1 MPMELDVKGV
11 AELVNRISKFDQD
24 VYKILTKEVRE
35 GLTPIA
41 QHARSN
47 TPDQPLSNW
56 GSWTETTGQSGQV
69 GVVTMVTGT
78 RDRSFSGASVRKGIK
93 PQAIKRSKRGQ
104 VTKFSGRVVT
114 MSPAGAIFAMAGS
127 RTGGTFENNLIRR
140 WGRTWPRT
148 LTDALYAE
156 GPKAREAIE
165 DAIDKAAEA
174 VNGRRV

>member
-56 GSWTETTGQSGQV
+56 GSWTTSSG
-69 GVVTMVTGT
+69 
-78 RDRSFSGASVRKGIK
+78 RDLSFNGSKVRTGIK
-93 PQAIKRSKRGQ
+93 PQAVKRSSRGR
-104 VTKFSGRVVT
+104 VTRFSGRVVT
-114 MSPAGAIFAMAGS
+114 NTPAGAIFSLAGS
-127 RTGGTFENNLIRR
+127 KSSGTFEDSLLAR

-148 LTDALYAE
+148 LADALYAE

-165 DAIDKAAEA
+165 QAIDKAAAA
-174 VNGRRV
+174 VTGRRV